1 MIEIT
6 TAIIIGFLT
15 GLGIAFISLIV
26 LVFLGAKAI
35 RSGNYFNYPQGNDPE
50 IT

>member
-6 TAIIIGFLT
+6 SAIIIGFLT
-15 GLGIAFISLIV
+15 GLGSAFIFLIV
-26 LVFLGAKAI
+26 LVILGAKAI
-35 RSGNYFNYPQGNDPE
+35 QSGKYFNYPQYSDSE

>member
-1 MIEIT
+1 MEFTSAMIG
-6 TAIIIGFLT
+6 GFFV

-26 LVFLGAKAI
+26 LVILGAKAI
-35 RSGNYFNYPQGNDPE
+35 QSGKYFNYPQDSDSE

>member
-1 MIEIT
+1 MQIT
-6 TAIIIGFLT
+6 AAMVIGFLT
-15 GLGIAFISLIV
+15 GLGISFISLIV

-35 RSGNYFNYPQGNDPE
+35 RSGKYFNYPEGNGPE

>member
-1 MIEIT
+1 MQIT
-6 TAIIIGFLT
+6 AAIIIGFLT

-26 LVFLGAKAI
+26 LVILGAKAI
-35 RSGNYFNYPQGNDPE
+35 QSGKYFNYPQDSDPE